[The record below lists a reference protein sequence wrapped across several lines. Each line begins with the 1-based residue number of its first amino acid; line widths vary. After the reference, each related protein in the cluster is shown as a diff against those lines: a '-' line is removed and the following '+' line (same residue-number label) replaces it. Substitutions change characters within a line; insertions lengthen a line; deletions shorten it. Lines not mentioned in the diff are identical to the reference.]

1 MLTARQLTNM
11 MLGLEIRQKFFFRN
25 VVAVDPW
32 NRLNQTN
39 EEGILFK

>member
-11 MLGLEIRQKFFFRN
+11 MLELEIRQKFFFRN
-25 VVAVDPW
+25 VVVVNPW

-39 EEGILFK
+39 EKGILFK